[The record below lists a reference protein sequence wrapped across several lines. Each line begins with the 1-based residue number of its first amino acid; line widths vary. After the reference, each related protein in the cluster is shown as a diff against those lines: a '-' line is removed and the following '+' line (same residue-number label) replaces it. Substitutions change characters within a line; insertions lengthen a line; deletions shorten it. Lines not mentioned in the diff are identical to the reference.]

1 MIEINIPGRGNFNIE
16 NLVLDLNGTLALDGK
31 IIEGVKER
39 LRTLCRQ
46 LDTYLV
52 TADTRGRAEET
63 LNDINA
69 DKADRKGSFSIRLH
83 RIGEGEEDFQKL
95 EFVQKLIPDKTMSI
109 GNGSNDALML
119 KESAIGICIV
129 GKEGAA
135 AEALMNADLV
145 IIDINDALDLLLK
158 PARLMATLRK

>member
-1 MIEINIPGRGNFNIE
+1 MIEINIHGREKLNIE

-39 LRTLCRQ
+39 LWTLSRQ
-46 LDTYLV
+46 LNIYLV

-63 LNDINA
+63 LNDIG
-69 DKADRKGSFSIRLH
+69 ADRAEGKGSISIILH

-95 EFVQKLIPDKTMSI
+95 ELVRKLAPDKTVSI
-109 GNGSNDALML
+109 GDGSNDALIL
-119 KESAIGICIV
+119 KESAIGVCII

-145 IIDINDALDLLLK
+145 MIDINDALDLLLK
-158 PARLMATLRK
+158 PERLMATLRK

>member
-1 MIEINIPGRGNFNIE
+1 MIEINIPGRGKFNIE

-39 LRTLCRQ
+39 LQTLNRQ
-46 LDTYLV
+46 LDIYLV

-63 LNDINA
+63 LNGISA
-69 DKADRKGSFSIRLH
+69 DKADGEGSFSIRLH

-95 EFVQKLIPDKTMSI
+95 ELVRKLVPDKTVSI

-135 AEALMNADLV
+135 AEAVMNADLV
-145 IIDINDALDLLLK
+145 MIEINDALELLLK
-158 PARLMATLRK
+158 PERLIATLRK